1 MDKIGQI
8 CGVWAGTMLARS
20 PRVSE
25 GKKSLGL
32 GKLFIIYK
40 IINYWL
46 IELTWAEN
54 EVIVDGLLV
63 WHVEL

>member
-8 CGVWAGTMLARS
+8 CGVWAGTILARS

-46 IELTWAEN
+46 MELTWERTK
-54 EVIVDGLLV
+54 
-63 WHVEL
+63 